1 MWYTQEECIVKM
13 KAEVKQLQAKE
24 CQRLLEK
31 YQKKIKRDRKIV
43 L

>member
-1 MWYTQEECIVKM
+1 M
-13 KAEVKQLQAKE
+13 KAEVRVKQLQAKE

-43 L
+43 LWVS